1 MLDPGPSTLLPKGP
15 FVSAE
20 GAARFR
26 VVRANGQGVECGG
39 SVTPLLAHSFV
50 PNVAFEGQTEKLTSI

>member
-39 SVTPLLAHSFV
+39 SVTLFVHSFAL
-50 PNVAFEGQTEKLTSI
+50 NVAHGEQTEKLTSI